1 MRTLAIALV
10 LVLFAGCG
18 GGGGT
23 GGGGNNTT
31 PLLAPARYFPSPIGA
46 RYSYR
51 IVAMDTPLTGDALS
65 EPTYT
70 VQTNP
75 LGPGVYYNLDDS
87 IGQEHGPVFDG
98 FSFVGLARENTGITL
113 PDFTI
118 VAGTAPE
125 VLPAN
130 LTHLGQTWSSSFTVQ
145 RPGGHQFDIAGTAVA
160 QAVQSV
166 TTGGQTFGN
175 CLRVDVQFSYVN
187 NSLNIPVAT
196 GSYWLAPDVG
206 PVLGTMQILGAE
218 VGRVRLAEFTAP

>member
-1 MRTLAIALV
+1 MRTLAIGLV

-18 GGGGT
+18 GGGGA
-23 GGGGNNTT
+23 GGGGNNIT
-31 PLLAPARYFPSPIGA
+31 PLLAATRYFPSPIGA
-46 RYSYR
+46 RYSYH
-51 IVAMDTPLTGDALS
+51 IVALDTPLTGDASS
-65 EPTYT
+65 EPTYI

-98 FSFVGLARENTGITL
+98 LIFRGLARENTGITL

-130 LTHLGQTWSSSFTVQ
+130 LSHLGQTWSSSFSVQ
-145 RPGGHQFDIAGTAVA
+145 RPGGQAFDIAGTSVA
-160 QAVQSV
+160 MALQTV
-166 TTGGQTFGN
+166 TTGGQTFNN

-187 NSLNIPVAT
+187 HNLNIPVAT

-218 VGRVRLAEFTAP
+218 VGRVRLAEFIAP